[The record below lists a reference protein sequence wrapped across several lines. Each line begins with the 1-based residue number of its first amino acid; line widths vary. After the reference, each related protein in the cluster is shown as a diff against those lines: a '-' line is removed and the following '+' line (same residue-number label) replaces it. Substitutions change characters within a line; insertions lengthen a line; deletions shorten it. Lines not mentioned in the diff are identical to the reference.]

1 MAKKAKKTTT
11 KKTSAR
17 KTAAKKKTTAK
28 KKTVAKKKATT
39 KKKPAAKKK
48 TVAKKKTAP
57 KKKRPHSL
65 PKEQIEYFRQ
75 LLLEKRLEII
85 GDVHSIESEALKKS
99 RLDATGDLSSMP
111 IHMADM
117 GTDNFEQE
125 FALDLMDSE
134 RRLLEEINAALA
146 RINTGEYGICSGTG
160 KLIPRARLEAKPWAK
175 YCVEYATMLEKGLV
189 IEGERL
195 YDEDEDED
203 EDIKETLE
211 DDDDED
217 IIDEAEER
225 ERALDILSYV
235 NGDDE
240 EDEK

>member
-17 KTAAKKKTTAK
+17 KTAT
-28 KKTVAKKKATT
+28 KKKATT

-48 TVAKKKTAP
+48 IVAKKKRTS
-57 KKKRPHSL
+57 SL
-65 PKEQIEYFRQ
+65 TKEQIEHFHQ
-75 LLLEKRLEII
+75 LLLEKRREII
-85 GDVHSIESEALKKS
+85 GDVHSIESETLKKS

-160 KLIPRARLEAKPWAK
+160 KTIPRTRLEANPWAK

-189 IEGERL
+189 VEGERL
-195 YDEDEDED
+195 YDEDEDVE
-203 EDIKETLE
+203 ETLE

-235 NGDDE
+235 NGDDN
-240 EDEK
+240 EDEE

>member
-1 MAKKAKKTTT
+1 
-11 KKTSAR
+11 
-17 KTAAKKKTTAK
+17 
-28 KKTVAKKKATT
+28 
-39 KKKPAAKKK
+39 
-48 TVAKKKTAP
+48 
-57 KKKRPHSL
+57 
-65 PKEQIEYFRQ
+65 
-75 LLLEKRLEII
+75 LLLEKRREII
-85 GDVHSIESEALKKS
+85 GDVHSIENEALKKS
-99 RLDATGDLSSMP
+99 RLEAAGDLSSMP

-160 KLIPRARLEAKPWAK
+160 KTIARARLEANPWAK
-175 YCVEYATMLEKGLV
+175 YCIKYATMLEKGLV
-189 IEGERL
+189 IEGENL
-195 YDEDEDED
+195 YEEDED
-203 EDIKETLE
+203 EDIE
-211 DDDDED
+211 DALQDDEDED